1 MTDITDR
8 INELES
14 QLAHIENMQ
23 EELSAVV
30 ADHGKII
37 DQLRKQA
44 KRQNEQL
51 KELANDSLGKPS
63 ENAPPPHY

>member
-8 INELES
+8 ISELES

-37 DQLRKQA
+37 DQLRK
-44 KRQNEQL
+44 
-51 KELANDSLGKPS
+51 PS
-63 ENAPPPHY
+63 ENVPPPHY